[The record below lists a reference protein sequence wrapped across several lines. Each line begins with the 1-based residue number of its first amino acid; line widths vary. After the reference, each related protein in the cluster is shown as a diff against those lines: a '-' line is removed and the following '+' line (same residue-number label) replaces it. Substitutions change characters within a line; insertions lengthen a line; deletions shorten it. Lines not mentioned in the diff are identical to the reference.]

1 MMDERLLRQF
11 RMAQGPHNNR
21 PRTHED
27 QEVSSGNGTKETAPA
42 ELEEKEIVT
51 DGLAALAKRY
61 QPKQGAFPRSRS
73 R

>member
-27 QEVSSGNGTKETAPA
+27 QEVSSGNGNKENAPPK
-42 ELEEKEIVT
+42 LDEKEIVR
-51 DGLAALAKRY
+51 LCLW
-61 QPKQGAFPRSRS
+61 SL
-73 R
+73 